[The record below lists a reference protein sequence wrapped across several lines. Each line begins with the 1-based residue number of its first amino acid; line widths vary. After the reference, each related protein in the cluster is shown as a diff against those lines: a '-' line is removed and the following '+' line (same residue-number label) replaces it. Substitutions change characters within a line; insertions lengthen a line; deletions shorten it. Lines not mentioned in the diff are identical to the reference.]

1 MIRRRQFIVGLG
13 SAAAWPVAATLD
25 ASAQNVET
33 RVLRLPQD
41 ITFAGPGTVQTT
53 VLYGDPKRPGMYVYR
68 AKLALGSK
76 NVPHWHPEERTVVI
90 LSGTLYYGLG
100 ELWDESKL
108 IAFPAGTFFSEPP
121 KLPHFAWAKDGDVI
135 LQVTGTGPTGT
146 TQITPPTP

>member
-1 MIRRRQFIVGLG
+1 M
-13 SAAAWPVAATLD
+13 
-25 ASAQNVET
+25 
-33 RVLRLPQD
+33 
-41 ITFAGPGTVQTT
+41 
-53 VLYGDPKRPGMYVYR
+53 LYGDPRDLGCTST

-100 ELWDESKL
+100 EHWDESKL
-108 IAFPAGTFFSEPP
+108 IALPAGTFFSEPP

>member
-1 MIRRRQFIVGLG
+1 
-13 SAAAWPVAATLD
+13 
-25 ASAQNVET
+25 
-33 RVLRLPQD
+33 
-41 ITFAGPGTVQTT
+41 
-53 VLYGDPKRPGMYVYR
+53 MYVYR

-121 KLPHFAWAKDGDVI
+121 KLPHFAWAAASSTWHCRQAIPAPEFDRGMKWSRAS
-135 LQVTGTGPTGT
+135 LSLGPN
-146 TQITPPTP
+146 PK